1 MAGNDV
7 DREYEQLRRLAVGD
21 ARRAREELSRLIAQQ
36 PAVLPTLMERA
47 SRAGEGRVRQVVA
60 TAVRLNPVARQVLLS
75 WVEGWMPVEADEF
88 ALRAIKDAL
97 AAVELPPAPTP
108 ARAELPRD
116 FAATYR
122 YVAERL
128 CHQVRNSLAR
138 PDTELLRLRAFV
150 GRLQGADRDVLTEI
164 LAGLQTG
171 FERVAKAVEYDLGDS
186 YHAWASIHLG
196 EWLRREA
203 GGLGQRFGAAKLT
216 VATRLPHDPRVWA
229 APFLLHTIFAN
240 LWSNAVQ
247 AVGVGCEL
255 AVTFSTTGKNLEV
268 LVADNGPG
276 FDDTAAASIFQTQYS
291 SKGGRG
297 GRGLLEIA
305 EAVGRLQGR
314 VSLAM
319 VDSARRVQILLPLE
333 SA

>member
-1 MAGNDV
+1 MVGNDV

-21 ARRAREELSRLIAQQ
+21 ARRAREELSRLLAQH
-36 PAVLPTLMERA
+36 PAILPGLMERA

-60 TAVRLNPVARQVLLS
+60 TAVRLDPAARQALLS

-88 ALRAIKDAL
+88 ALRAMRDAL
-97 AAVELPPAPTP
+97 AAVEPRPAPPP
-108 ARAELPRD
+108 ARAELPMD

-122 YVAERL
+122 YVTERL

-150 GRLQGADRDVLTEI
+150 GRLQGADRDALTEI
-164 LAGLQTG
+164 IAGLQTG

-186 YHAWASIHLG
+186 YLTWASIHLG

-203 GGLGQRFGAAKLT
+203 AGLGQRFGAAKLT
-216 VATRLPHDPRVWA
+216 VTNRMPHDPKVWA
-229 APFLLHTIFAN
+229 APFLLNTIFAN

-247 AVGVGCEL
+247 AVGGGCEL
-255 AVTFSTTGKNLEV
+255 TVTFSTAGKILEV
-268 LVADNGPG
+268 LVTDNGPG
-276 FDDTAAASIFQTQYS
+276 FDDIAAASIFQTQYS

-297 GRGLLEIA
+297 GRGLLEIT

-314 VSLAM
+314 VSLAT
-319 VDSARRVQILLPLE
+319 VDSARRVQLLLPLE